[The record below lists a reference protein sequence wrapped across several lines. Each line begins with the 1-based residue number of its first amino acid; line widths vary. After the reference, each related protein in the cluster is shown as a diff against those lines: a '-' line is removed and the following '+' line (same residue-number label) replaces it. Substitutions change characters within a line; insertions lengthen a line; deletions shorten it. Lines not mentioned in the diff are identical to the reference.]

1 MSNDKAPYLM
11 RWATRASV
19 SVAFVLVGTKAVAWW
34 FSSSVAMLGS
44 LADSTL
50 DFAASLATL
59 FAVRTALTPPDA
71 DHRFGHGKAEALA
84 GLFQAAIMSGSA
96 VFLLLESATRFG
108 SPEPVSHSALVM
120 GISAFAIFLSLALVL
135 FQSYVV
141 RQTRSLAVAGD
152 HLHYKGDLLLN
163 LSVILAAWA
172 SGNGYA
178 QADGLFGL
186 LIGVYILY
194 GAYGIV
200 RPAIDM
206 LMDKEFADADREKII
221 NLVLENRD
229 VEGLHD
235 LKTRASGR
243 NSFIQ
248 MHIEVAG
255 DMTVRQ
261 AHMVGSEIEAIIGE
275 TFPGSEIIIHVDP
288 LSEAGD
294 DRTIRDL
301 GKIED

>member
-1 MSNDKAPYLM
+1 M

-19 SVAFVLVGTKAVAWW
+19 SVALILVATKAVAWW
-34 FSSSVAMLGS
+34 FSASVAMLGS

-50 DFAASLATL
+50 DLAASLVTL
-59 FAVRTALTPPDA
+59 FAVRTALTPPDE

-96 VFLLLESATRFG
+96 VFLLLESATRIA
-108 SPEPVSHSALVM
+108 SPEPVSHSGLVM
-120 GISAFAIFLSLALVL
+120 GISAFAISLSLGLVM

-141 RQTRSLAVAGD
+141 RHTRSLAVAGD

-163 LSVILAAWA
+163 LSVILASWA
-172 SGNGYA
+172 SANGYA
-178 QADGLFGL
+178 MADGLFGL
-186 LIGVYILY
+186 LIGIYILY
-194 GAYGIV
+194 GAYDIV

-206 LMDKEFADADREKII
+206 LMDKEFADSDRERII
-221 NLVLENRD
+221 NLVLENGD
-229 VEGLHD
+229 VEGVHD

-261 AHMVGSEIEAIIGE
+261 AHLVGSEIEATIGE
-275 TFPGSEIIIHVDP
+275 LFPGSEIIIHVDP
-288 LSEAGD
+288 LAEKRD
-294 DRTIRDL
+294 ERIIRDL
-301 GKIED
+301 GKIEE